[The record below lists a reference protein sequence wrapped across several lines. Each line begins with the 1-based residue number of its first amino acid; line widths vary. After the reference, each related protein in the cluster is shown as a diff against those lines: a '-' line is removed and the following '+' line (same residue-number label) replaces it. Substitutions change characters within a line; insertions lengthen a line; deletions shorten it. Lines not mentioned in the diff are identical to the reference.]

1 MATPKSLLF
10 QLHRHWDLVEHLTR
24 HSRTLPSF
32 DEEQVMALI
41 TRFSATTDTQE
52 AAAQLRSL
60 CNADVLQWLSRSN
73 SLQLNPLVLEFARG
87 LTREHELGLSSVLK
101 ARVEA
106 IRSATEAL
114 QQGLEEQDNDR
125 LRRAATQLSELFRQI
140 GQQLDQDRHAIME
153 LAEQA
158 KARDAAMPLAKRYRA
173 VLEAYDQYVE
183 PMNEMMD
190 SGLGGTFYPHLE
202 AAERALDRAT
212 EQLTVRGALYTHR
225 LQLRQV
231 AYQAKELRRMGRLV
245 AQHCAETLLP
255 LREEAR
261 QHNQLTTA
269 VSALLGRVRKQG
281 LRRALRS
288 PDLASGLPLWVSS
301 RQRRVTVGDEV
312 KSIMAE
318 ARDFEPIRH
327 EFPEESNA
335 EPLSL
340 AEWVDE
346 RALRKALHSALPV
359 DNLLHWLQQ
368 YCPQAPDAVLL
379 RLYHDL
385 VREPQWSALLQD
397 KATQT
402 ALHTVRVRYHAH
414 RLHAHR
420 LQATTKTEGPPAS

>member
-1 MATPKSLLF
+1 MATPRSLLF
-10 QLHRHWDLVEHLTR
+10 QLHRHWNLVEHLTR
-24 HSRTLPSF
+24 HSRNLPSF
-32 DEEQVMALI
+32 EEEQVMALI
-41 TRFSATTDTQE
+41 GRFSPQADEQE
-52 AAAQLRSL
+52 KAAQLRSL

-106 IRSATEAL
+106 IRTATEAL

-140 GQQLDQDRHAIME
+140 SQQLDQDRHAIME

-158 KARDAAMPLAKRYRA
+158 KASDAAMPLGKRYRA
-173 VLEAYDQYVE
+173 VLEAYDQHVE

-202 AAERALDRAT
+202 AAERALDQAT
-212 EQLTVRGALYTHR
+212 EQLSVRGALYTHR

-231 AYQAKELRRMGRLV
+231 AYQAKELRRTGRLV
-245 AQHCAETLLP
+245 AQQCAETLLP

-288 PDLASGLPLWVSS
+288 PGLESTLPLWLSS
-301 RQRRVTVGDEV
+301 RQRRVSAGDDV

-318 ARDFEPIRH
+318 ARDFEPVRYD
-327 EFPEESNA
+327 FPEEASA
-335 EPLSL
+335 GSLPLT
-340 AEWVDE
+340 EWVDE
-346 RALRKALHSALPV
+346 LALKKALRSALPV
-359 DNLLHWLQQ
+359 DNLLHWLQSQ
-368 YCPQAPDAVLL
+368 YPRLPDAVVL
-379 RLYHDL
+379 RLYHEL
-385 VREPQWSALLQD
+385 VRDEQWSAQ
-397 KATQT
+397 
-402 ALHTVRVRYHAH
+402 LHDESTRTELKTVRVRYHAH
-414 RLHAHR
+414 RLQPA
-420 LQATTKTEGPPAS
+420 AEGEGPAAS

>member
-10 QLHRHWDLVEHLTR
+10 QLHRHWDLIEHLTR

-32 DEEQVMALI
+32 EEEQVLALI
-41 TRFSATTDTQE
+41 GRFSPEADEQE
-52 AAAQLRSL
+52 KGAQLRSL

-125 LRRAATQLSELFRQI
+125 LRQAATQLSELFRQI
-140 GQQLDQDRHAIME
+140 SQQLDQDRHAIME

-158 KARDAAMPLAKRYRA
+158 KAKDAAMPLAKRYRA

-202 AAERALDRAT
+202 AAERALDQAT
-212 EQLTVRGALYTHR
+212 EQLSVRGALYSHR

-245 AQHCAETLLP
+245 AQQCAETLLP

-288 PDLASGLPLWVSS
+288 PGLDSRLPLWLTS
-301 RQRRVTVGDEV
+301 RQRRVSVGDEV
-312 KSIMAE
+312 KTIMAE
-318 ARDFEPIRH
+318 ARDFEPVRH
-327 EFPEESNA
+327 DFPEEASA
-335 EPLSL
+335 DPLPL
-340 AEWVDE
+340 TEWVDE
-346 RALRKALHSALPV
+346 QALKRALQEALPV
-359 DNLLHWLQQ
+359 DNLLLWLQQ
-368 YCPQAPDAVLL
+368 RFPQLPDAVTL

-385 VREPQWSALLQD
+385 VRDDQWAALLQD
-397 KATQT
+397 DETHTPLK
-402 ALHTVRVRYHAH
+402 TVRVRYHP
-414 RLHAHR
+414 HR
-420 LQATTKTEGPPAS
+420 LQPLTEPEGSSVS

>member
-32 DEEQVMALI
+32 EEEQIMALI
-41 TRFSATTDTQE
+41 ARFSPEADEQE
-52 AAAQLRSL
+52 KGAVLRSL

-125 LRRAATQLSELFRQI
+125 MRQAATQLSELLRQI
-140 GQQLDQDRHAIME
+140 SQQLDQDRHAIME

-173 VLEAYDQYVE
+173 VLDAYDQYVE

-202 AAERALDRAT
+202 AAERALDQAT
-212 EQLTVRGALYTHR
+212 EQLSVRGALYSHR

-245 AQHCAETLLP
+245 AQQCSETLLP

-269 VSALLGRVRKQG
+269 ISALLGRVRKQG
-281 LRRALRS
+281 LRQVLRS
-288 PDLASGLPLWVSS
+288 ASLESRLPLWLSS
-301 RQRRVTVGDEV
+301 RQRRVTVGDVV

-318 ARDFEPIRH
+318 ARNFEPVRND
-327 EFPEESNA
+327 FPEETRA
-335 EPLSL
+335 DLLPL

-346 RALRKALHSALPV
+346 RALKKALRSALPV
-359 DNLLHWLQQ
+359 NNLLQWLQQ
-368 YCPQAPDAVLL
+368 HYPQLPDAVVL

-385 VREPQWSALLQD
+385 VREDLWSAMLQD
-397 KATQT
+397 EATRT
-402 ALHTVRVRYHAH
+402 ELKTVRVRYHAH
-414 RLHAHR
+414 RLQ
-420 LQATTKTEGPPAS
+420 LKTESHGQPAS

>member
-1 MATPKSLLF
+1 MATPRSLLF
-10 QLHRHWDLVEHLTR
+10 QLHRHWDLIEHLTR
-24 HSRTLPSF
+24 HSRSLPSF

-41 TRFSATTDTQE
+41 ARFSPEAEEQE
-52 AAAQLRSL
+52 KGAVLRSL

-125 LRRAATQLSELFRQI
+125 LRQAATQLSELFRQI
-140 GQQLDQDRHAIME
+140 SQQLDQDRHAIME

-158 KARDAAMPLAKRYRA
+158 KARDAAMPLARRYRA

-190 SGLGGTFYPHLE
+190 SGVGGTFYPHLE
-202 AAERALDRAT
+202 AAERALDQAT
-212 EQLTVRGALYTHR
+212 EQLSVRGALYSHR
-225 LQLRQV
+225 LQLRHV
-231 AYQAKELRRMGRLV
+231 GYQAKELRRTGRLV
-245 AQHCAETLLP
+245 AQQCAETLLP

-281 LRRALRS
+281 LRRALRA
-288 PDLASGLPLWVSS
+288 PGLASGLPLWLSS

-318 ARDFEPIRH
+318 ARDFEPVRY
-327 EFPEESNA
+327 EFPEEASA
-335 EPLSL
+335 DPLPL

-346 RALRKALHSALPV
+346 RALKKALRGALPV
-359 DNLLHWLQQ
+359 DNLMHWLQQ
-368 YCPQAPDAVLL
+368 HYPQLPDAVVL

-385 VREPQWSALLQD
+385 VRDDQWSALLQD
-397 KATQT
+397 EATCT
-402 ALHTVRVRYHAH
+402 GLKTVRVHYHAH
-414 RLHAHR
+414 RL
-420 LQATTKTEGPPAS
+420 QPATQSEGQSAT

>member
-10 QLHRHWDLVEHLTR
+10 QLHRHWDLIEHLTR
-24 HSRTLPSF
+24 HSRTLPAF
-32 DEEQVMALI
+32 EEEQVISLI
-41 TRFSATTDTQE
+41 ARFSPQADEQE
-52 AAAQLRSL
+52 TGAQLRSL

-114 QQGLEEQDNDR
+114 QQGLEDQDNDR

-140 GQQLDQDRHAIME
+140 SQQLDQDRHAIME

-202 AAERALDRAT
+202 ASERALDHAT
-212 EQLTVRGALYTHR
+212 EQLSVRGALYTHR

-245 AQHCAETLLP
+245 AQQCAETLLP

-281 LRRALRS
+281 LQRALRS
-288 PDLASGLPLWVSS
+288 PGLESKLPLWLSS

-318 ARDFEPIRH
+318 ARNFEPVRY
-327 EFPEESNA
+327 EFPEEAKA
-335 EPLSL
+335 EPMQLT
-340 AEWVDE
+340 EWVDE
-346 RALRKALHSALPV
+346 RALKKALRAALPV
-359 DNLLHWLQQ
+359 DNLMHWLQQ
-368 YCPQAPDAVLL
+368 HYPQLPDAVLL

-385 VREPQWSALLQD
+385 VREDQWSARLQD
-397 KATQT
+397 ELTRTELK
-402 ALHTVRVRYHAH
+402 TVRVRFHAH
-414 RLHAHR
+414 HL
-420 LQATTKTEGPPAS
+420 LPATQLEGQPAS

>member
-32 DEEQVMALI
+32 EEEQVMALI
-41 TRFSATTDTQE
+41 GRFSPEADEQE
-52 AAAQLRSL
+52 KGAQLRSL

-106 IRSATEAL
+106 IREATEAL

-125 LRRAATQLSELFRQI
+125 LRQAATRLSELFRQI
-140 GQQLDQDRHAIME
+140 SQQLDQDRHAIME

-158 KARDAAMPLAKRYRA
+158 KARDAAMPLARRYRA

-202 AAERALDRAT
+202 SAERALDQAT
-212 EQLTVRGALYTHR
+212 EQLSVRGALYTHR

-231 AYQAKELRRMGRLV
+231 AYQAKELRRVGRLV
-245 AQHCAETLLP
+245 AQQCAETLLP

-269 VSALLGRVRKQG
+269 ISKLLGRVRKQG

-288 PDLASGLPLWVSS
+288 PGLESRLPLWLSS
-301 RQRRVTVGDEV
+301 RPRRVTAGDEV

-318 ARDFEPIRH
+318 ARNFEPVRY
-327 EFPEESNA
+327 EFPEEASGDSL
-335 EPLSL
+335 PLT
-340 AEWVDE
+340 EWVDE
-346 RALRKALHSALPV
+346 RALEKALRAALPV
-359 DNLLHWLQQ
+359 DNLLDWLQQ
-368 YCPQAPDAVLL
+368 HYPQLPDAVLL

-385 VREPQWSALLQD
+385 VRDEQWSALLQD
-397 KATQT
+397 DLSRTELQ
-402 ALHTVRVRYHAH
+402 TVRVRYHAH
-414 RLHAHR
+414 RLQSSAEP
-420 LQATTKTEGPPAS
+420 QGDSAP